1 MEEKK
6 VLFSVSHLKIM
17 TAKHLLS
24 EAGITAFSIDK
35 MDSAHAILHR
45 ADIDEAR
52 NIVLLYRFIKK
63 ISTLQ
68 LMNKR
73 NRLDRNLRRR

>member
-35 MDSAHAILHR
+35 MDSAHAGLFG
-45 ADIDEAR
+45 DIELYVDASHEDEAR
-52 NIVLLYRFIKK
+52 K
-63 ISTLQ
+63 ILKDNE
-68 LMNKR
+68 MI
-73 NRLDRNLRRR
+73 D